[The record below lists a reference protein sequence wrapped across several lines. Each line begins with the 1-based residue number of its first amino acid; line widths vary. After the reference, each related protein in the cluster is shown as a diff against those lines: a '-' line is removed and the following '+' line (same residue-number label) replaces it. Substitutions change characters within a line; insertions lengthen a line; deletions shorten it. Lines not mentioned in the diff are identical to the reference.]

1 MRTFACDF
9 ETTVY
14 EGQTS
19 TEVWSSALVEL
30 NHENVYVHHSIE
42 ATFYW
47 LNQLRD
53 NAVLYYHN
61 LKFDGSFWL
70 DYLLKLPTFSQAIE
84 WFDEEQK
91 QGSFV
96 RFVVETCIFFVSCG
110 GNYEGEE
117 RLWQDIIYLPLNP

>member
-19 TEVWSSALVEL
+19 TEVWSSALVEIG
-30 NHENVYVHHSIE
+30 HENVQVLHSIE

-53 NAVLYYHN
+53 DAILYYHN
-61 LKFDGSFWL
+61 LK
-70 DYLLKLPTFSQAIE
+70 
-84 WFDEEQK
+84 
-91 QGSFV
+91 
-96 RFVVETCIFFVSCG
+96 
-110 GNYEGEE
+110 
-117 RLWQDIIYLPLNP
+117 IYF